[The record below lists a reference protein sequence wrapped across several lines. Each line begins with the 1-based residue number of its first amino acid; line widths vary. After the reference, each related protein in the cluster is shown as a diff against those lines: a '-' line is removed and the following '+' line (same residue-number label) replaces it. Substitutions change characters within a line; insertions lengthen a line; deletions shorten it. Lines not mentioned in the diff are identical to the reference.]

1 MILVSSRGAV
11 SDPVLRGLDNSRPL
25 VYPPAYPIYSARSS
39 TAGRESGLPQCLS
52 SPSYVSSIAAAPACE
67 KTADSSARI
76 LRLGLRIEHLFTAIC
91 ANLKGCLLFL
101 GNLLRRVPTIVRPQ
115 TALFQQLTIYPPES
129 GNRPGGRCAASC
141 GKTSKIP
148 QAFHRLWNKSCGP
161 SGTPRIC
168 ARATP
173 NYSGGGAAPS
183 AIDSNRVELFRKAM
197 RMVPVGPLRCLRMRI
212 SATPSSSGS
221 SGL

>member
-25 VYPPAYPIYSARSS
+25 VYPPTLSNLLCENRILWQAPRRTAS
-39 TAGRESGLPQCLS
+39 AGRESGLPQCLS

-76 LRLGLRIEHLFTAIC
+76 LRLEPPNQSAFTAIC

-101 GNLLRRVPTIVRPQ
+101 GNLLRRVLTIVRRQ
-115 TALFQQLTIYPPES
+115 IALFQQLTIYPPES
-129 GNRPGGRCAASC
+129 GNRPGGRCAASRR
-141 GKTSKIP
+141 KTSTIP

-161 SGTPRIC
+161 SGTHVFAPEQPPTI
-168 ARATP
+168 P
-173 NYSGGGAAPS
+173 GAVQLRLPS
-183 AIDSNRVELFRKAM
+183 TRTVWN
-197 RMVPVGPLRCLRMRI
+197 
-212 SATPSSSGS
+212 SSGRPCEWCRLARCAAC
-221 SGL
+221 G